1 MDGSIL
7 TLPLPNWLNLGNPSS
22 VKARSSASIVHAD
35 LECPV
40 GNVRLWVQRRG
51 DGLGV
56 DALGAVGIG
65 VAEVGGRQVVR
76 GCDWLWSLLGVL
88 RICSVEVL
96 SWGVVN
102 CLTLLLLLVGL
113 LTLLLV
119 GLFDVTVMC
128 TVERRGKELHCW
140 LAKRVNA
147 AHQVLM

>member
-1 MDGSIL
+1 M
-7 TLPLPNWLNLGNPSS
+7 
-22 VKARSSASIVHAD
+22 HAD

-56 DALGAVGIG
+56 DALGAVCSG

-96 SWGVVN
+96 S
-102 CLTLLLLLVGL
+102 
-113 LTLLLV
+113 
-119 GLFDVTVMC
+119 
-128 TVERRGKELHCW
+128 
-140 LAKRVNA
+140 
-147 AHQVLM
+147 